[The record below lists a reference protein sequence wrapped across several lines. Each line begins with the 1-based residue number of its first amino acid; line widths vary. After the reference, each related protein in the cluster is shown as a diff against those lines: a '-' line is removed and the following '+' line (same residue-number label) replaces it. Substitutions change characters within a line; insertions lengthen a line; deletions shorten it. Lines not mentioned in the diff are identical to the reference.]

1 MANTNNNTTATINTT
16 NTKENKTMKTK
27 DYTLNG
33 TINATTWQEFRT
45 VMKEAGINTAT
56 KSYDKLVEEYN
67 NLSKDNIVSVGDM
80 SSDRYSEIE
89 EETKEETNMEDYNK
103 SRKAYLKEFAGG
115 YYIGWQEYDDNV
127 HASYDAGK
135 SCKTKKEAA
144 KVIRNLQKSGY
155 EDIELSQITLEGDG
169 PEINITEFLKDIPE
183 EIETLPDIILNKLLG
198 ELHSR
203 RGKFDERGLI
213 QVSDAYKS
221 VCKTFDGYLH
231 DTFIKGVLNYMVTNK
246 YIRFTRVNGQ
256 LQLFLTFKDVVR
268 DNSGKVIGV
277 KNF

>member
-1 MANTNNNTTATINTT
+1 MTNTTINNNETINNTNK
-16 NTKENKTMKTK
+16 KENKTMKK

-56 KSYDKLVEEYN
+56 KSFDELVEEYN

-80 SSDRYSEIE
+80 SSDRYSEIAE
-89 EETKEETNMEDYNK
+89 ERPETETTNDSSKESVNPNK
-103 SRKAYLKEFAGG
+103 
-115 YYIGWQEYDDNV
+115 
-127 HASYDAGK
+127 
-135 SCKTKKEAA
+135 
-144 KVIRNLQKSGY
+144 
-155 EDIELSQITLEGDG
+155 
-169 PEINITEFLKDIPE
+169 PEV
-183 EIETLPDIILNKLLG
+183 IETLPDIILNKLLG

-213 QVSDAYKS
+213 QVSDAYKA
-221 VCKTFDGYLH
+221 VCKTYERP
-231 DTFIKGVLNYMVTNK
+231 TENFIKGIINYMVTNK
-246 YIRFTRVNGQ
+246 YIRFTKVNGQ

-268 DNSGKVIGV
+268 DDSGRVIGV